1 MLEAAAVTW
10 LGYADLAVGSICD
23 NKKHFA
29 ECRFLADPFDDAST
43 MSKELILKMSMS
55 IDGFVSGPNGE
66 IDWIFRTS
74 SEASRQWIID
84 LLGQASLHA
93 MGRRTY
99 HDMAAFW
106 PTSTSPI
113 ARPMNEIPKAVFSRS
128 GAICAPNL
136 EMTTAALED
145 ATNAETAE
153 QTCGDQTVLES
164 WLHPT
169 VAGTDLVAD
178 IQRLKAE
185 DGQPILA
192 HGGASFASSLIVAN
206 LVDVFH
212 LVVHP
217 VVLGR
222 GLPIF
227 AGLESPVYLKLEDLK
242 QFDTG
247 VVVKTYRPV
256 NPRASASTPA

>member
-1 MLEAAAVTW
+1 
-10 LGYADLAVGSICD
+10 
-23 NKKHFA
+23 
-29 ECRFLADPFDDAST
+29 
-43 MSKELILKMSMS
+43 MSKELILRIS
-55 IDGFVSGPNGE
+55 ISVDGFVCGPNGE

-74 SEASRQWIID
+74 GEDSLQWTVD
-84 LLGQASLHA
+84 LLGQPSLHA

-99 HDMAAFW
+99 YDMVAFW
-106 PTSTSPI
+106 PTSTSPM

-128 GAICAPNL
+128 GAISAPSL
-136 EMTTAALED
+136 ELTTVALKD
-145 ATNAETAE
+145 ATKAETSE
-153 QTCGDQTVLES
+153 HMSVDQTVLES

-169 VAGTDLVAD
+169 VAGTDLVTD

-185 DGQPILA
+185 DGKPILA

-206 LVDVFH
+206 LVDLFH

-227 AGLESPVYLKLEDLK
+227 AGLENPVYLKLEDLK

-247 VVVKTYRPV
+247 VVAKTYRP
-256 NPRASASTPA
+256 A

>member
-1 MLEAAAVTW
+1 
-10 LGYADLAVGSICD
+10 
-23 NKKHFA
+23 
-29 ECRFLADPFDDAST
+29 
-43 MSKELILKMSMS
+43 MSKELILKMSVS
-55 IDGFVSGPNGE
+55 VDGFVCGPNGE

-74 SEASRQWIID
+74 GQTSSQWTVE

-93 MGRRTY
+93 MGHRTY
-99 HDMAAFW
+99 HDMVAFW
-106 PTSTSPI
+106 PTSTNPM
-113 ARPMNEIPKAVFSRS
+113 ARPMNDIPKAVFSRS
-128 GAICAPNL
+128 GSIAPPSSDK
-136 EMTTAALED
+136 TTAALKD
-145 ATNAETAE
+145 ATKAETSEDTGAN
-153 QTCGDQTVLES
+153 QTILDS

-169 VAGTDLVAD
+169 VAGADLVAD
-178 IQRLKAE
+178 VQRLKAE
-185 DGQPILA
+185 DGMPILA

-227 AGLESPVYLKLEDLK
+227 TGLENPLYLNLENLI

-247 VVVKTYRPV
+247 VVVKTYR
-256 NPRASASTPA
+256 AK